1 MYQAQGGNNVKQII
15 KISFISIM
23 VLFTIFYSSF
33 TISKIYIND
42 KNEQKVILE
51 EEEVKEQALEDNTK
65 ICLFRGE
72 NLEKEKTLKELR
84 NEFNL
89 DESVTEEELTDTLK
103 VMGYIRNEK
112 IGDEIY
118 YTRNI
123 EESFEPNKY
132 YIREYEGFLAIY
144 KTDEKGNCT
153 IENLET
159 DVFRDGKKFSEL
171 PEGDRD
177 MIKNLELVY
186 NSKEEA
192 VLDVTDIVS

>member
-1 MYQAQGGNNVKQII
+1 MKQII

-72 NLEKEKTLKELR
+72 NLEKEKTVKELR

-118 YTRNI
+118 YTRNV

-171 PEGDRD
+171 PEGDRE

>member
-1 MYQAQGGNNVKQII
+1 MKQII

-118 YTRNI
+118 YTRNV

-171 PEGDRD
+171 PEGDRE

-192 VLDVTDIVS
+192 VLDITDIVS

>member
-1 MYQAQGGNNVKQII
+1 MKQII

-72 NLEKEKTLKELR
+72 NLEKEKTVKELR

-118 YTRNI
+118 YTRNV

-171 PEGDRD
+171 PEGDRE

-192 VLDVTDIVS
+192 VLDITDIVS

>member
-1 MYQAQGGNNVKQII
+1 MKQII

-42 KNEQKVILE
+42 KNKQKVILE
-51 EEEVKEQALEDNTK
+51 EEEVKEESLEDNTK

-72 NLEKEKTLKELR
+72 NLEKEKTVKELR

-118 YTRNI
+118 YTRNV

>member
-1 MYQAQGGNNVKQII
+1 MKQII

-192 VLDVTDIVS
+192 VLDITDIVS

>member
-1 MYQAQGGNNVKQII
+1 MKQII

>member
-1 MYQAQGGNNVKQII
+1 MKQII

-51 EEEVKEQALEDNTK
+51 EEEVKEENLEDNTK

-171 PEGDRD
+171 PEGDRE

-192 VLDVTDIVS
+192 VLDITDIVS